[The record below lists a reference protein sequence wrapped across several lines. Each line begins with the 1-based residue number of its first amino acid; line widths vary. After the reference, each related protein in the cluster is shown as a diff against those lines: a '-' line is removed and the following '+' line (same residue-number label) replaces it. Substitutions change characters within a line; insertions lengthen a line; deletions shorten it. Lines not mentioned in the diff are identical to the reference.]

1 MKKIFITL
9 VLIFFT
15 NPIFAIEENASK
27 ISLEEAINLALKGNI
42 ELQEQ
47 RKNLGIS
54 EYSIKKANALKNPQ
68 LQSNLLMGPI
78 ARGNSSQVGLM
89 LPIEIAKRGARKK
102 VALSE
107 FEYTDNK
114 IKDYEFKLKL
124 KIRTAYFDLLVAKTE
139 LKILEER
146 KELLE
151 ELLEITKQ
159 KNNEIDA
166 LQADMKLEKILVQI
180 NRAKAN
186 IRTAQYDFNKILN
199 LENNFLFYDTKEET
213 VFSAE
218 FFTKLELP
226 PYENLEQIAL
236 ENRYDIKMAQ
246 NKITQAKNTLS
257 SVARQR
263 VPDLYLAGGYA
274 FAHDG
279 TSGAY
284 VGAGIDIPSLYLYT
298 PEIKSAKLELDK
310 TQLEYNSIVNI
321 TKNIIHT
328 NQDKFIMAQENVEH
342 YKKILDK
349 SQKILNLSK
358 QQYKKDKSNLVNLI
372 VVEHSHQE
380 LLKEFLDTMK
390 EYYNSYIAL
399 IQELGLD
406 NLTIDIDL

>member
-1 MKKIFITL
+1 MKKIFITIA
-9 VLIFFT
+9 LIFFT

-124 KIRTAYFDLLVAKTE
+124 RIRTAYFDLLVAKTE

-159 KNNEIDA
+159 KNDEIDA

-263 VPDLYLAGGYA
+263 IPDLYLAGGYA

>member
-1 MKKIFITL
+1 MKKIFITIA
-9 VLIFFT
+9 LIFFT

-124 KIRTAYFDLLVAKTE
+124 RIRTAYFDLLVAKTE

-159 KNNEIDA
+159 KNDEIDA

-257 SVARQR
+257 SVTRQR

>member
-9 VLIFFT
+9 ALIFFT

-107 FEYTDNK
+107 FKYTDNK

-124 KIRTAYFDLLVAKTE
+124 RIRTAYFDLLVAKTE

>member
-9 VLIFFT
+9 ALIFFT

-124 KIRTAYFDLLVAKTE
+124 RIRTAYFDLLVAKTE

-159 KNNEIDA
+159 KNDEIDA

-263 VPDLYLAGGYA
+263 IPDLYLAGGYA

>member
-9 VLIFFT
+9 ALIFFT

-124 KIRTAYFDLLVAKTE
+124 RIRTAYFDLLVAKTE

>member
-42 ELQEQ
+42 KLQEQ

-124 KIRTAYFDLLVAKTE
+124 RIRTAYFDLLVAKTE

>member
-9 VLIFFT
+9 ALIFFT

-124 KIRTAYFDLLVAKTE
+124 RIRTAYFDLLVAKTE

-159 KNNEIDA
+159 KNDEIDA

-199 LENNFLFYDTKEET
+199 LENNFIFYDTKEET

>member
-9 VLIFFT
+9 ALIFFT

-124 KIRTAYFDLLVAKTE
+124 RIRTAYFDLLVAKTE

-159 KNNEIDA
+159 KNDEIDA